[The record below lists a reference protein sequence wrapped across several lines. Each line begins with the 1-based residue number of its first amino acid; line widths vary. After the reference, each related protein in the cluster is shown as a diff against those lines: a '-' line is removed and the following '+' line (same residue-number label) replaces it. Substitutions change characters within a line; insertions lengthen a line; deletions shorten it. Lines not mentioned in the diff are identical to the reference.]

1 MPFTY
6 LMGHIFDSHIKAQ
19 IYTVRAA
26 RGRTLVCAL
35 RVFRRK
41 SVLYAMWLL
50 CGPTGRS
57 TSRLLASRR
66 GCWPGQILWNIM
78 TAIILMLTSYI
89 LDFFETTADF
99 NEYAMWVPGL
109 N

>member
-1 MPFTY
+1 
-6 LMGHIFDSHIKAQ
+6 
-19 IYTVRAA
+19 
-26 RGRTLVCAL
+26 
-35 RVFRRK
+35 
-41 SVLYAMWLL
+41 
-50 CGPTGRS
+50 
-57 TSRLLASRR
+57 
-66 GCWPGQILWNIM
+66 M